1 MWSGYVE
8 EELVLCDFVG
18 LGRGIGE
25 DGRLYIHGDGRGRP
39 SDR

>member
-1 MWSGYVE
+1 MLGYVE
-8 EELVLCDFVG
+8 EELALCDFVG

-25 DGRLYIHGDGRGRP
+25 DGELDRHGDEGERP